1 MSESDKVTCNTTI
14 FISKGD
20 ILDTDKLIQKALTAV
35 SKHLHNYQSSSNTK
49 FQKKASVLSY
59 WLCDYMRMLKREETF
74 IPGKLKKYKRGEI
87 VKVHLGYNI
96 GSEQGGLH
104 YAIVLDNNNKRSDS
118 TVTVV
123 PLSSV
128 KNNDKPLYHARV
140 PLGNTIFLQLQEK
153 LNTQNAILKETI
165 AKNNAEI
172 DSLLE
177 DIRKDTGDD
186 NVIQMNGP
194 KLNQRIQDL
203 NRSVQSQTELLKS
216 NDKITKEISKMKS
229 GSVALVN
236 QITTVS
242 KIRIYN
248 PLYSN
253 DALSKIRVSDDLLNL
268 IDDKIKELYL
278 GK

>member
-1 MSESDKVTCNTTI
+1 M
-14 FISKGD
+14 
-20 ILDTDKLIQKALTAV
+20 
-35 SKHLHNYQSSSNTK
+35 
-49 FQKKASVLSY
+49 
-59 WLCDYMRMLKREETF
+59 
-74 IPGKLKKYKRGEI
+74 
-87 VKVHLGYNI
+87 
-96 GSEQGGLH
+96 
-104 YAIVLDNNNKRSDS
+104 DNNNKRSDS